1 VSDQQEHFSGQVVGL
16 SDGDTLFVLRDGK
29 SAKVRLCGI
38 DPPEKAQAFGA
49 RACQFASELVF
60 RQTVSVIV
68 RDTDRYGRRVRL

>member
-38 DPPEKAQAFGA
+38 DPPEKAQAFGT
-49 RACQFASELVF
+49 RAVHL
-60 RQTVSVIV
+60 
-68 RDTDRYGRRVRL
+68 RVRWRFGRPSR